1 MSSPKF
7 ERVKL
12 NNPRLADYLD
22 RLVGYINAQIRA
34 GQTYII
40 PKLAAAAL
48 RLTEGEAVVLLEV
61 LVKGD
66 VLQRIYNVYCGENDT
81 LLATVDSTEAL
92 DDIPHCDDCDVDHD
106 PRDLVVQIAYRPK
119 NGNTSLGAVAK

>member
-12 NNPRLADYLD
+12 SNPRLADFLD
-22 RLVGYINAQIRA
+22 HLVGYINAQIRG

-48 RLTEGEAVVLLEV
+48 HLTESEAVVLLE
-61 LVKGD
+61 LLAKGD
-66 VLQRIYNVYCGENDT
+66 VLQRIYNVYCRENDT
-81 LLATVDSTEAL
+81 LLATVASTDAL
-92 DDIPHCDDCDVDHD
+92 DNIPHCDDCDLDHD

-119 NGNTSLGAVAK
+119 NGNALGVVA

>member
-7 ERVKL
+7 ERVKRS
-12 NNPRLADYLD
+12 NPRLAEFLD
-22 RLVGYINAQIRA
+22 RLVGYINAQIRS
-34 GQTYII
+34 GETYII

-48 RLTEGEAVVLLEV
+48 HLTDSEAVVLLE
-61 LVKGD
+61 LLAKGD
-66 VLQRIYNVYCGENDT
+66 VLQRIYNVYCRKNDT

-92 DDIPHCDDCDVDHD
+92 DDIPHCDDCDLDHD

-119 NGNTSLGAVAK
+119 NGNALGAVA